1 MTASVKSNAKS
12 RKSANGARR
21 RTSGGK
27 AAPFNRR
34 KYATLLSRAFPVI
47 IATEAGGGDY
57 STRWSQ
63 VQGIVSKRF
72 RTCAYDRAG
81 SGWSEPGPVPRTM
94 RQEVFEL
101 HSLLKAAE
109 VAPPYI
115 LVGHSIGGLLVR
127 LYTAEYPKDVLG
139 LVLVDATHEN
149 TWLYARRR
157 GESEGKWVRPREGA
171 KDRAIPPVQATMTT
185 STSPTWNEY
194 WPEELQQMY
203 ESRKKTPEPIGDRPL
218 IVLAAGRPPTR
229 PPDTPTDLWNEIQRE
244 IYDQRGDLARL
255 SRNSKLVRDSSS
267 GHHIHVD
274 NPELV
279 ARSIEEV
286 IWAASQGTKLSP

>member
-1 MTASVKSNAKS
+1 
-12 RKSANGARR
+12 
-21 RTSGGK
+21 
-27 AAPFNRR
+27 
-34 KYATLLSRAFPVI
+34 
-47 IATEAGGGDY
+47 
-57 STRWSQ
+57 
-63 VQGIVSKRF
+63 
-72 RTCAYDRAG
+72 
-81 SGWSEPGPVPRTM
+81 M

-203 ESRKKTPEPIGDRPL
+203 ESRKKTPEPLGDPPL

-229 PPDTPTDLWNEIQRE
+229 LPDTSTDLWNEIQRE

-255 SRNSKLVRDSSS
+255 SRNSKLVRDPSS
-267 GHHIHVD
+267 GHHLHID

-279 ARSIEEV
+279 AWSIATQPEPKRSDMQELHRIILEVMPKCKLWFLDGKDDEGRTVSNPNIGYGFQNIEYADGKTREFYQV
-286 IWAASQGTKLSP
+286 GISATQRESLSISLV